1 MGLPKTGLI
10 EKMKKESFP
19 SRMWQRLG
27 GSRLGRWVFSKARK
41 IV

>member
-27 GSRLGRWVFSKARK
+27 GSRSYFDTHP
-41 IV
+41 